1 MDFKKYLVVATFRD
15 VVTGL
20 VFTGDEFEI
29 TVAKGDNIIE
39 IINHGTANNLVKIL
53 SITEI

>member
-53 SITEI
+53 SIKEI